1 MLQLS
6 LGMGGTKDLPS
17 SYGAQVVLANTYLN
31 SQHLV
36 DAIPG
41 PAIPFDDHVPV
52 ALRWID
58 RMQQGPIKVRV

>member
-1 MLQLS
+1 MPSMLQLS

-41 PAIPFDDHVPV
+41 PAIPFDDHV
-52 ALRWID
+52 RWID